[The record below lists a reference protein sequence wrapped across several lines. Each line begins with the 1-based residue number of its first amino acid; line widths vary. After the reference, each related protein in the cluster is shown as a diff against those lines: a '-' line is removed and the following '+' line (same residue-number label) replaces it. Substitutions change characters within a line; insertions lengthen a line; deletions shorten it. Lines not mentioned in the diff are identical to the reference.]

1 MPQSIFDLQAELCR
15 TMANA
20 TRLRIV
26 HRLRAG
32 PAAVGTI
39 AQATELAQAK
49 VSQHLAVLRAH
60 GIVVLQRQGAE
71 TVYRIAIP
79 KLLHICDLM
88 REVLT
93 EQAAERSK
101 LMNAIRSEKQG
112 TREKVK

>member
-1 MPQSIFDLQAELCR
+1 MPQSIFDLQADLCK
-15 TMANA
+15 TMANS

-39 AQATELAQAK
+39 AQETELAQTK

-60 GIVVLQRQGAE
+60 GIVVSERQGTE

-79 KLLHICDLM
+79 KILHVCDLM
-88 REVLT
+88 REVLV
-93 EQAAERSK
+93 EQAAERTK
-101 LMNAIRSEKQG
+101 IMQAMRSE
-112 TREKVK
+112 R

>member
-1 MPQSIFDLQAELCR
+1 MMPQSIFDLQADLCR

-26 HRLRAG
+26 HRLRQG

-39 AQATELAQAK
+39 ARETRLAQAK

-60 GIVVLQRQGAE
+60 GIVISQRQGSE

-79 KLLHICDLM
+79 KLLRVCDLM

-101 LMNAIRSEKQG
+101 LMQAMRSEK
-112 TREKVK
+112 K

>member
-1 MPQSIFDLQAELCR
+1 MMAQSIFDLQAELCR

-20 TRLRIV
+20 TRLRVV

-39 AQATELAQAK
+39 ARETQLAQSK
-49 VSQHLAVLRAH
+49 VSQHLAVLRSH
-60 GIVVLQRQGAE
+60 GIVVSQRQGTE

-79 KLLHICDLM
+79 KILHVCDLM
-88 REVLT
+88 REVLA

-101 LMNAIRSEKQG
+101 LMQAMRSEK
-112 TREKVK
+112 